1 MTVLELDGVWKSYPS
16 WRVGDGSLR
25 GIMSRRAPV
34 LLRRGERRW
43 VLQDI
48 SLRVQPGQSLGVVG
62 HNGAGKSTLLRLASG
77 LSAPTRGELV
87 ASRETGSVLSL
98 GSWFDM
104 TLTGREN
111 ATTAAIVLGRRRAEA
126 RKLVS
131 EAIEFAE
138 LEEFAD
144 APVRIYSEGMK
155 LRLAFGV
162 LAQLEH
168 ELLIV
173 DEALA
178 VGDLAFQVKC
188 LDRVREMRRS
198 GTALVFA
205 SHNLNQ
211 VVSEC
216 DQAVWLDHGRVRQV
230 GSSGAVVAAYREAGR
245 VETLARTPED
255 AEARDGKLTLNV
267 NRWGSQELVAENV
280 VIQGPMGLRT
290 TEIPAGDSLSVS
302 LDLVPRSADIGDLN
316 VVVSIFRVS
325 DDMLAAECAS
335 MGTLR
340 LSDVDQGTDV
350 RLDIERLDLSPDDYV
365 LDIGVYPADWS
376 YAYDF
381 HWHAYPLH
389 VTGDRGGEALMQLPL
404 RWSEGS
410 QRAQGDRSAAV

>member
-16 WRVGDGSLR
+16 WRVGGGSWR
-25 GIMSRRAPV
+25 GFMSRRAPV

-43 VLQDI
+43 VLQDV
-48 SLRVQPGQSLGVVG
+48 SLEVQPGESLGVVG

-77 LSAPTRGELV
+77 LSAPTQGRLV
-87 ASRETGSVLSL
+87 ATRETGSVLSL

-111 ATTAAIVLGRRRAEA
+111 AMTAAIVLGRRRAEA
-126 RKLVS
+126 RKLV
-131 EAIEFAE
+131 ADAVEFAE

-178 VGDLAFQVKC
+178 VGDLAFQVRC

-211 VVSEC
+211 VVAEC
-216 DQAVWLDHGRVRQV
+216 DQAVWLDHGRVREL
-230 GSSGAVVAAYREAGR
+230 GPSGAVVAAYREAGR
-245 VETLARTPED
+245 LETLARTPDVSD
-255 AEARDGKLTLNV
+255 AEGGELTLNV
-267 NRWGSQELVAENV
+267 NRWGSQELLAQDV
-280 VIQGPMGLRT
+280 VIQGPTGLEAS
-290 TEIPAGDSLSVS
+290 EIEAGASLSVS
-302 LDLVPRSADIGDLN
+302 LDLVPQRDGIEDVN
-316 VVVSIFRVS
+316 VQVSIFRVS
-325 DDMLAAECAS
+325 DDVLCAECSS
-335 MGTLR
+335 MGALR
-340 LSDVDQGTDV
+340 LRDVSERTSV
-350 RLDIERLDLSPDDYV
+350 RLDIERLDLAPQAYV
-365 LDIGVYPADWS
+365 LDVGVYPGDWE

-381 HWHAYPLH
+381 HWHAYPLQI
-389 VTGDRGGEALMQLPL
+389 TGDRGGEGLMQLPM
-404 RWSEGS
+404 RWSAREPVAG
-410 QRAQGDRSAAV
+410 

>member
-16 WRVGDGSLR
+16 WRIGQGSLR
-25 GIMSRRAPV
+25 AIMSRRAPV

-43 VLQDI
+43 VLEDI
-48 SLRVQPGQSLGVVG
+48 SLEVGPGESLGVVG

-77 LSAPTRGELV
+77 LSAPTRGRLIV
-87 ASRETGSVLSL
+87 SRETGSVLSL

-126 RKLVS
+126 RQLVS
-131 EAIEFAE
+131 DAIEFAE

-188 LDRVREMRRS
+188 LDRIREMRRA
-198 GTALVFA
+198 GTALVLA
-205 SHNLNQ
+205 SHDLGQ
-211 VVSEC
+211 VVAEC
-216 DQAVWLDHGRVRQV
+216 DRAVWLDHGRVRKI
-230 GSSGAVVAAYREAGR
+230 GSAGSVVAAYREAGR
-245 VETLARTPED
+245 LETLARTPD
-255 AEARDGKLTLNV
+255 ASEAQDGELTLNV
-267 NRWGSQELVAENV
+267 NRWGSQDLQAQNV
-280 VIQGPMGLRT
+280 VIQGPTGLAA
-290 TEIPAGDSLSVS
+290 TEVEAGASLSVS
-302 LDLVPRSADIGDLN
+302 LDLVPQREAIEDVNIL
-316 VVVSIFRVS
+316 VSIFRVS
-325 DDMLAAECAS
+325 DDVLCAECSS
-335 MGTLR
+335 MGALR
-340 LSDVDQGTDV
+340 LRRVGERTRV
-350 RLDIERLDLSPDDYV
+350 TLDIERLDLAPQEYV
-365 LDIGVYPADWS
+365 LDVGVYPGDWS

-389 VTGDRGGEALMQLPL
+389 VTGERGGEGLMQLPM
-404 RWSEGS
+404 RWSSETE
-410 QRAQGDRSAAV
+410 RALGDSRVVP